1 MKSIGYIIIFFVCM
15 LYSCTDGGIIAKL
28 GRIENVGTDNPTL
41 ALRML
46 DSLDIEVK
54 GGDEYIRMRYEL
66 LSIYMNI
73 KQHVFPNSA
82 IKTNNLVAYFDK
94 KGTSRDQQEASYCA
108 GMTLANKGDQFSAI
122 RYLQRSEKTAFNK
135 DRRDS
140 VLLRDTYSALYSLY
154 SQVGDY
160 PNAFM
165 AAKEEMSVLKKI
177 GDVTS
182 VAATRLGEAYLSI
195 DSVRQA
201 SECFDKALE
210 SIHLSKAQ
218 ESQDVLYILLEKY
231 SVLGMKA
238 KADKCHFLLNAND
251 STALSPGRSNALG
264 AYSRMK
270 GNTNQAV
277 SYYRTAYAQGKDEN
291 AAYNAAVA
299 LFNIYSKDGNMKA
312 ANDCAR
318 TIINM
323 TSHSKS
329 VKNMAIVGCQY
340 GESDDSGKLHSV
352 ERWKDLY
359 RNMFWTILFMATII
373 VMIVYIINM
382 KHKNDALKKM
392 LSYAND
398 LKDAQQDIKNKD
410 RQSQSLIQMLHKTEL
425 EKKAEE
431 IVQSVKD
438 AASGKRKLTEDE
450 WRQLYKAV
458 DDLHP
463 HFRELLTEHIGN
475 FSELQM
481 QVCYLMRVGL
491 SNPQI
496 KNVTDVPRT
505 TIWRW
510 TNTYK
515 WIYDKNIDE

>member
-28 GRIENVGTDNPTL
+28 GRVENVGTDNPTL

-54 GGDEYIRMRYEL
+54 GSDEYIRMRYEL

-94 KGTSRDQQEASYCA
+94 NGTSRDQQEASYCA

-165 AAKEEMSVLKKI
+165 TAKEEMSVLKKI

-182 VAATRLGEAYLSI
+182 AAATRLGEAYLSI

-218 ESQDVLYILLEKY
+218 ESQDVLYILLEN
-231 SVLGMKA
+231 S
-238 KADKCHFLLNAND
+238 
-251 STALSPGRSNALG
+251 
-264 AYSRMK
+264 
-270 GNTNQAV
+270 NTNA
-277 SYYRTAYAQGKDEN
+277 
-291 AAYNAAVA
+291 
-299 LFNIYSKDGNMKA
+299 
-312 ANDCAR
+312 
-318 TIINM
+318 
-323 TSHSKS
+323 
-329 VKNMAIVGCQY
+329 
-340 GESDDSGKLHSV
+340 
-352 ERWKDLY
+352 W
-359 RNMFWTILFMATII
+359 
-373 VMIVYIINM
+373 
-382 KHKNDALKKM
+382 
-392 LSYAND
+392 
-398 LKDAQQDIKNKD
+398 
-410 RQSQSLIQMLHKTEL
+410 
-425 EKKAEE
+425 
-431 IVQSVKD
+431 
-438 AASGKRKLTEDE
+438 
-450 WRQLYKAV
+450 
-458 DDLHP
+458 
-463 HFRELLTEHIGN
+463 
-475 FSELQM
+475 
-481 QVCYLMRVGL
+481 
-491 SNPQI
+491 
-496 KNVTDVPRT
+496 
-505 TIWRW
+505 
-510 TNTYK
+510 
-515 WIYDKNIDE
+515 

>member
-1 MKSIGYIIIFFVCM
+1 MKSIGYIFIFFICI
-15 LYSCTDGGIIAKL
+15 LYSCTDGKL
-28 GRIENVGTDNPTL
+28 MSKFKEIESVGADKPTL

-46 DSLDIEVK
+46 DSLDIDVR
-54 GGDEYIRMRYEL
+54 GSDEYIRMRYEL
-66 LSIYMNI
+66 LSIHMNI
-73 KQHVFPNSA
+73 KQHVFPGSS
-82 IKTNNLVAYFDK
+82 IRTSNLVAYFDRS
-94 KGTSRDQQEASYCA
+94 GTNRDQQEACYCA
-108 GMTLANKGDQFSAI
+108 GMTLANMGDSFHAI
-122 RYLQRSEKTAFNK
+122 SYLQKSERIAFNK
-135 DRRDS
+135 DRLDS
-140 VLLRDTYSALYSLY
+140 VLLRDTYSALYTQYRRIS
-154 SQVGDY
+154 DY
-160 PNAFM
+160 PKAFV
-165 AAKEEMSVLKKI
+165 AAKEEMNISRSM

-182 VAATRLGEAYLSI
+182 AVAFRLGEAYLSI

-201 SECFDKALE
+201 SKCFDKALE
-210 SIHLSKAQ
+210 SIRFPHTHDAQ
-218 ESQDVLYILLEKY
+218 NLLYGLLEKF
-231 SVLGMKA
+231 SVLGQTA
-238 KADKCHFLLNAND
+238 NADRCHSLLNAND
-251 STALSPGRSNALG
+251 SITLSPVCGNALG
-264 AYSRMK
+264 AYFRMK
-270 GNTNQAV
+270 GNTSQAV
-277 SYYRTAYAQGKDEN
+277 CYYRTAYAQDKDEC
-291 AAYNAAVA
+291 AAYDAAVA
-299 LFNIYSKDGNMKA
+299 LFDIYSKDGNMMA

-318 TIINM
+318 KIICM
-323 TSHSKS
+323 TRHSKS
-329 VKNMAIVGCQY
+329 IKNMLIADCQY
-340 GESDDSGKLHSV
+340 GESEDSSTLHSV

-392 LSYAND
+392 LGYANE
-398 LKDAQQDIKNKD
+398 LKDAQQNIKNKA

-425 EKKAEE
+425 ESKAEE

-515 WIYDKNIDE
+515 WIYDKNIDG